1 MGPAW
6 NAWPSRHATQRRQV
20 LQQSLRF
27 AHDRYE
33 AGHASDLE
41 ELDAQRNLY
50 AAELEVVRLPGP
62 AMKARYSYYGV
73 HAEGQPPGPAAR
85 VFIDWLLGQAHDER
99 TPIPALPDSLL
110 GRTPTVG

>member
-1 MGPAW
+1 MGLRCFSLVPAW
-6 NAWPSRHATQRRQV
+6 NAWTLTALRAWPSRHATQRRQV

-50 AAELEVVRLPGP
+50 QAQQEVIRLRQSQLENAIALYQALGGGWTDEAVAQQGAV
-62 AMKARYSYYGV
+62 
-73 HAEGQPPGPAAR
+73 PPPR
-85 VFIDWLLGQAHDER
+85 
-99 TPIPALPDSLL
+99 
-110 GRTPTVG
+110 